1 MADLKSLSLPGLI
14 SELDNVQKK
23 IVDEKILLK
32 EAKNAHFQD
41 GEVWL
46 TYNLQYK
53 RIDKIIDE
61 NTNEPLFNSKQIKQ
75 VRKCLE
81 NISELRKRKNEIL
94 LEKVKLELKTEL
106 YEGIVD
112 FDNKVNHYLSYNF
125 KIKDI
130 KNKGEKLNDE
140 QKYRYYLRLDT
151 ELERILTAFQF
162 TEFKRFDGNMY
173 FGLIDFFDSVESI
186 IENEK
191 CPELEII
198 VRNKIKNLDVYSKL
212 EEFER
217 TIKMIDIDLTL
228 LPQHLVK
235 TRELLGYEI
244 DYLSKILKLYDRQ
257 NSNPTLMKMNEALV
271 KDENS
276 TRAVTAEIEGN
287 DINSLLR
294 SFKRGELRKE
304 LKKYIKEFNLKE
316 GVTVEST
323 KVGLI
328 TRKMLKDGWDADN
341 QSVAVTLRK
350 MGYGEEWRRH
360 K

>member
-1 MADLKSLSLPGLI
+1 MDDLKDLSLK
-14 SELDNVQKK
+14 ELSIELKLVEKK
-23 IVDEKILLK
+23 IEDEKALLK
-32 EAKNAHFQD
+32 DAKNAHFQD

-46 TYNLQYK
+46 TYKLQFR
-53 RIDKIIDE
+53 RIDKIEDE
-61 NTNEPLFNSKQIKQ
+61 KTNKPLFNKKQIEK
-75 VRKCLE
+75 VKNSLE
-81 NISELRKRKNEIL
+81 KISELRKRKNEL
-94 LEKVKLELKTEL
+94 LLKKVMIVLSNEL

-112 FDNKVNHYLSYNF
+112 FENKTNHYLSYSF
-125 KIKDI
+125 RIEDI
-130 KNKGEKLNDE
+130 KSKGEKLNDE
-140 QKYRYYLRLDT
+140 QKYKYYLRLDT

-173 FGLIDFFDSVESI
+173 FGLIEFFDSVEYI
-186 IENEK
+186 LEKDK

-228 LPQHLVK
+228 LPERLVK

-244 DYLSKILKLYDRQ
+244 DYLKKILKLDDRH
-257 NSNPTLMKMNEALV
+257 NINPSLTKMNEAIV
-271 KDENS
+271 IDENNY
-276 TRAVTAEIEGN
+276 RAATAGIDENE
-287 DINSLLR
+287 INSLLR
-294 SFKRGELRKE
+294 PFKRGELRRE

-323 KVGLI
+323 KAELI
-328 TRKMLKDGWDADN
+328 TRKLLREGWNADR

-350 MGYGEEWRRH
+350 MGYGEEWRRG
-360 K
+360 